1 MRKIEF
7 VVLVFLIVIATMLSK
22 RLEKMMQEQEVSQT
36 VESSKEKKQEGSFK
50 VLLDA
55 GHGGEDPGKVG
66 VHDYLEKDINLAI
79 AMLLKEKLEEHN
91 VQVVMTREKD
101 EMLSGEA
108 GDQGKVAD
116 MKERVRIINDTK
128 PEIAIS
134 IHQNSY
140 HDSQVHGAQ
149 VFYYTESKEGERAAA
164 ILQEKL
170 KAVDTNNT
178 RMSKANNTYYI
189 LKRTEIPTVIVECGF
204 LSNENEANLLVTEEY
219 QEKLAD
225 AMAEGI
231 LSYLE
236 DTDLYAQF

>member
-1 MRKIEF
+1 MRKIELIVF
-7 VVLVFLIVIATMLSK
+7 VFLIVIATMLTK
-22 RLEKMMQEQEVSQT
+22 KLEKMMQEQEVSQS
-36 VESSKEKKQEGSFK
+36 VDFSKEKKNKEQFK

-66 VHDYLEKDINLAI
+66 VCDYLEKDINLKI
-79 AMLLKEKLEEHN
+79 AMLLKEKLEEQN

-101 EMLSGEA
+101 EMLSGET
-108 GDQGKVAD
+108 GDRGKVAD
-116 MKERVRIINDTK
+116 MKERVRLINQAK
-128 PEIAIS
+128 PQLAVS

-149 VFYYTESKEGERAAA
+149 VFYYTESKNGERAAA

-170 KAVDTNNT
+170 KTVDTSNT
-178 RMSKANNTYYI
+178 RMSKANNTYYV
-189 LKRTEIPTVIVECGF
+189 LRRTEVPTVIVECGF

-219 QEKLAD
+219 QEKLAT
-225 AMAEGI
+225 AMMEGI
-231 LSYLE
+231 LGYLE